1 MQTTADFDSPW
12 KEAIEVLFPAFMAFF
27 FPDIAAAIDWSRGYE
42 FLGKELE
49 KITRDATLG
58 RRYAD
63 KLVKVFLLGGQEA
76 WLLIH
81 IEIQGYWDA
90 GFPKRMYVYNYR
102 IFDRFRRQPYSV
114 AVLAD
119 ESPGWRPTHFGEAV
133 WDCLATIRFPVV
145 KLSDFRAN
153 WSLLEAS
160 ANPFATVVMAHL
172 KTQETQ
178 GNPTDRYRWKWAFT
192 RRLYQ
197 LGMARDEIIQLYR
210 FIDWLMRLP
219 DELEAEY
226 LQAIETYEKEQ
237 TVTFITYAERIGEER
252 GFQEGKQ
259 EGKQEGRQ
267 EGKQEGK
274 QEGLLAAIEL
284 GLDLKFGADGLALL
298 PTIAK
303 ISDLDRLQA
312 IYAALRGT
320 ASLAEIRCL
329 AVFSV

>member
-1 MQTTADFDSPW
+1 MTDLPVDYDGAWQ
-12 KEAIEVLFPAFMAFF
+12 EALERY
-27 FPDIAAAIDWSRGYE
+27 FPDCMALLLPMVYADIDWARGHQFRNQE
-42 FLGKELE
+42 FRQAVLAAELGK
-49 KITRDATLG
+49 RSV
-58 RRYAD
+58 D
-63 KLVKVFLLGGQEA
+63 KLVEVARKDGGEQ
-76 WLLIH
+76 WVLVH
-81 IEIQGYWDA
+81 VEIQSQRDVEFA
-90 GFPKRMYVYNYR
+90 ERMYVYNYR

-252 GFQEGKQ
+252 GEERGFQK
-259 EGKQEGRQ
+259 
-267 EGKQEGK
+267 
-274 QEGLLAAIEL
+274 GLFSAIEL

-298 PTIAK
+298 PTIAR
-303 ISDLDRLQA
+303 ITDLDHLQA
-312 IYAALRGT
+312 IYAGLRGT
-320 ASLAEIRCL
+320 ASLAELRSLCDQ
-329 AVFSV
+329 SSTP

>member
-1 MQTTADFDSPW
+1 MPTSTGRV
-12 KEAIEVLFPAFMAFF
+12 AISFATRNSARRCWLPNWAS
-27 FPDIAAAIDWSRGYE
+27 AASTSWSRSRRKDGGE
-42 FLGKELE
+42 QWVLVHVE
-49 KITRDATLG
+49 IQSQRDAQF
-58 RRYAD
+58 A
-63 KLVKVFLLGGQEA
+63 E
-76 WLLIH
+76 
-81 IEIQGYWDA
+81 
-90 GFPKRMYVYNYR
+90 RMYVYNYR

-178 GNPTDRYRWKWAFT
+178 GNPADRYRWKWAFT

-197 LGMARDEIIQLYR
+197 LGLARDEIIQLYR

-252 GFQEGKQ
+252 GFQK
-259 EGKQEGRQ
+259 
-267 EGKQEGK
+267 
-274 QEGLLAAIEL
+274 AIEL
-284 GLDLKFGADGLALL
+284 GLNLWF
-298 PTIAK
+298 
-303 ISDLDRLQA
+303 IS
-312 IYAALRGT
+312 
-320 ASLAEIRCL
+320 CH
-329 AVFSV
+329 